1 MSDQVPNK
9 VSDQVKSKLAQQPS
23 DGSTEDGKKPFLSII
38 VPAYNEQERLPGTL
52 QRIDRWIATF
62 GRAVELV
69 VVENGSTDGTVEV
82 VRRFQDGHD
91 YVRLIADV
99 PKGKGRAVREGMLA
113 ARGQFRFLC
122 DADLSMPIDLV
133 TRFLPPECEEADVA
147 IGSREAPGARRLEE
161 PGYRHLM
168 GRVYNLL
175 VKLIALP
182 GLEDS
187 QCGFKMFRARAA
199 EDVFRASKL
208 HGWGFDP
215 EVLYIA
221 RKRGYVIRE
230 VPIDWHFNDDSR
242 VRPVHDTVAM
252 VRELVSIRTND
263 WRGEYDE

>member
-1 MSDQVPNK
+1 MTDK
-9 VSDQVKSKLAQQPS
+9 R
-23 DGSTEDGKKPFLSII
+23 GSTQKRPPAGEGSFRGRSGPFLSIV
-38 VPAYNEQERLPGTL
+38 VPAYNEEDRLPGTL
-52 QRIDRWIATF
+52 NSIDRWLESF
-62 GRAVELV
+62 ERDVEVL
-69 VVENGSTDGTVEV
+69 VVENGSTDDTVDV
-82 VRRFQDGHD
+82 VRRFQARHD
-91 YVRLIADV
+91 YVELIADV
-99 PKGKGRAVREGMLA
+99 PKGKGRAVRRGMLA
-113 ARGQFRFLC
+113 AGGRFRFLC
-122 DADLSMPIDLV
+122 DADLSMPIELLP
-133 TRFLPPECEEADVA
+133 RFLPPHSEGADVV
-147 IGSREAPGARRLEE
+147 IGSREAPGAQRLGE

-187 QCGFKMFRARAA
+187 QCGFKLFSDRAA

-221 RKRGYVIRE
+221 RKRGYEIRE
-230 VPIDWHFNDDSR
+230 VPIEWRFNEDSR

-252 VRELVSIRTND
+252 VRELLTIRIND